1 MDKEKLLKSI
11 VSDLIQNS
19 TKKEWKTYSLETFG
33 SAEYGENCR
42 SVWKAF
48 RKTFQPQ
55 GLWTGGIPIEESW
68 KENVTRALA
77 LEKGSA
83 VLDDA
88 PEGFAV
94 TKMFQQQNK
103 AGDVIWLKSVEKN
116 RDADA
121 AKDFYD
127 KSVEA
132 FQNIVTLYEPTKI
145 YLLPQ
150 NKPTENC
157 LNILL
162 SDLHIGAAIPNSLTG
177 DKYDKETYLQR
188 LRLVIDTIEKVV
200 TTHGVLDTLSIVVLG
215 DTTDSAGVAG
225 KTTRGASGGGHVLE
239 QNMDCHDQ
247 FDTFV
252 KSFIDLFHTIV
263 SEGFAANINFVSAT
277 NDNHSG
283 VLGYAASR
291 AIEVYLNA
299 KYPDISTI
307 VSKDFIF
314 DFKVGDKSFI
324 CLHGKDMHNMQ
335 RNIPFVLSKDHVD
348 WIDSYIDLKGLD
360 RGIPFNHER
369 HHLYLLTGDLH
380 QSKTEFHNR
389 FTYKRVM
396 SLFGATNYIDY
407 NFSRFRGYKG
417 FEHMLFPKTGIGCI
431 EGREFIL

>member
-19 TKKEWKTYSLETFG
+19 TKKEWKTYSLENFG

-55 GLWTGGIPIEESW
+55 GLWMGGVPIEENW
-68 KENVTRALA
+68 KDNVTRALA

-116 RDADA
+116 RDADV

-177 DKYDKETYLQR
+177 DKYDKEIYLQR
-188 LRLVIDTIEKVV
+188 LRMVVDTVEKVV
-200 TTHGVLDTLSIVVLG
+200 ATHGVLDTLSIVVLG

-263 SEGFAANINFVSAT
+263 S
-277 NDNHSG
+277 
-283 VLGYAASR
+283 
-291 AIEVYLNA
+291 
-299 KYPDISTI
+299 
-307 VSKDFIF
+307 KDFIF
-314 DFKVGDKSFI
+314 DFKVGDKVF
-324 CLHGKDMHNMQ
+324 LAVHGKDMHNMS
-335 RNIPFVLSKDHVD
+335 RNIPFVLSKDHID
-348 WIDSYIDLKGLD
+348 WIDSYIDMKGLD
-360 RGIPFNHER
+360 KGIPFNHER
-369 HHLYLLTGDLH
+369 HHIYLLTGDLH
-380 QSKTEFHNR
+380 QSKTEYHNK

>member
-150 NKPTENC
+150 NKPTNWGFNLLVSDAHVGATIKDSLFGEQYNKDVYLERVKSWMDVIEKGHQKFGTFKY
-157 LNILL
+157 LNII
-162 SDLHIGAAIPNSLTG
+162 SNG
-177 DKYDKETYLQR
+177 D
-188 LRLVIDTIEKVV
+188 
-200 TTHGVLDTLSIVVLG
+200 GLDG
-215 DTTDSAGVAG
+215 FNGY
-225 KTTRGASGGGHVLE
+225 TTRGGHKLVQDLSNQE
-239 QNMDCHDQ
+239 Q
-247 FDTFV
+247 FDLYV
-252 KSFIDLFHTIV
+252 KSHIDFFHTLV
-263 SEGFAANINFVSAT
+263 QEGFAEKIRFIAST
-277 NDNHSG
+277 NSNHG
-283 VLGYAASR
+283 GGFEYTAAR
-291 AIEVYLNA
+291 AVEIFLNA
-299 KYPDISTI
+299 KYPDIETI
-307 VSKDFIF
+307 VSKNFIYHVISG
-314 DFKVGDKSFI
+314 KHVAVIS
-324 CLHGKDMHNMQ
+324 HGKDQDHQ
-335 RNIPFVLSKDHVD
+335 KQSLPWILGKDNET
-348 WIDSYIDLKGLD
+348 WIENYINYHGLNKH
-360 RGIPFNHER
+360 IPFNQEKNFIT
-369 HHLYLLTGDLH
+369 LYTGDLH
-380 QSKTEFHNR
+380 QTKTEYSKR
-389 FTYKRVM
+389 FRYKRIM
-396 SLFGATNYIDY
+396 SMMGGTDFIEYNY
-407 NFSRFRGYKG
+407 SKGSGYKG
-417 FEHMLFPKTGIGCI
+417 IEWEIFDTDGPEII
-431 EGREFIL
+431 EGRHFYL